1 MLPSVV
7 VPIGPRTFRPL
18 TIGSP
23 VVMAAISLAAIRAS
37 LPCKTAGA
45 PGASPVSGRARLPL
59 AGLPLVAGTSRAGA
73 IAVPSR
79 APVTSTLV
87 STARTIVVLATVAAP
102 RAAIASAILA
112 TIATSRAAILATT
125 VAALRTPVAAAIS
138 APRTA
143 IASAILATIAGTRT
157 AIVTTT
163 VATLRTPVVAAA
175 RPASRT
181 TIIAATVTAL
191 RTPVVAATITAARTV
206 VGSAVVSA
214 AGGTSRLLT
223 AARTRTVAGV
233 AVGPPI
239 RSPIATALGSAL
251 GVPVTARVGVRAF
264 ASGTGPVRAPRS
276 WVSPAG
282 PIGSPRSVAAGGGAI
297 ARSAAGP
304 RTTTLIAIV
313 PRRPVSVATSCR
325 ATRLLATTRL
335 VIPSV
340 LVCRCV
346 AHGFSCRVGGSS
358 PAYASCC
365 N

>member
-1 MLPSVV
+1 MLPTVV

-18 TIGSP
+18 PIGSP
-23 VVMAAISLAAIRAS
+23 VVLASVSLATIRAS
-37 LPCKTAGA
+37 LPRKTGRA
-45 PGASPVSGRARLPL
+45 PGTSSVSGSAWLPL
-59 AGLPLVAGTSRAGA
+59 AGLPIIARPSRAGA
-73 IAVPSR
+73 IAVAPR

-87 STARTIVVLATVAAP
+87 STARAFVVLATVATARAFVVLATVATA

-112 TIATSRAAILATT
+112 TIAGSSAAIATT
-125 VAALRTPVAAAIS
+125 TE
-138 APRTA
+138 
-143 IASAILATIAGTRT
+143 
-157 AIVTTT
+157 
-163 VATLRTPVVAAA
+163 ATLRTPVVAAA

-181 TIIAATVTAL
+181 TVIAAAVAAL
-191 RTPVVAATITAARTV
+191 RTAVVAATITAARTA

-214 AGGTSRLLT
+214 VGGASRLLT

-233 AVGPPI
+233 AVGPAI
-239 RSPIATALGSAL
+239 RSPLATALGSAL
-251 GVPVTARVGVRAF
+251 SVSVTAGVGVGAF
-264 ASGTGPVRAPRS
+264 AAGTGPVRAPRS

-282 PIGSPRSVAAGGGAI
+282 PIRSPLPVPAGGRAI

-313 PRRPVSVATSCR
+313 PRRPVPVATSCR